1 MKSRLYLLWLVVFSL
16 PIFVLAPLVETGSA
30 WREMARLVPDAP
42 LQAQTR
48 ASDWVVW
55 QTDQGQATAQFVFPR
70 GPGDRAGIRR
80 GDHFYSLSGEV
91 FLNPDDVA
99 PGIST
104 LAPGSRVRYTILRDN
119 QPIEAEVAL
128 SRHPTFLYPFSTAL
142 WLFAL
147 FGFLLGG
154 ILHVVGLIVAAPL
167 SRASAQGRFSFSL
180 VAVSSLWT
188 LGHLAR
194 ISVVALFGPPGASGM
209 YALLFQALTALSL
222 IGWVGFPAVLVESVL
237 ERTGLRARIAFRYT
251 LPLRLLPAVVL
262 GALAL
267 WSLWRGS
274 IGPFTSDALVRP
286 ILLYTSLSTGLA
298 AVLTWMGSPHSG
310 RPSRILPALIAA
322 FSLLAFAGVWLL
334 VPEVDTMASP
344 FAGWLIV
351 GTQLLTA
358 APVSLVALST
368 LRFGNVVAVFSR
380 SVLYALVYGL
390 ATLAFLL
397 VLVGLQPI
405 LERTEASL
413 PILSALLAL
422 VTYTLAH
429 GLLQWFSEHRPSLLE
444 PARHRVRT
452 LERAL
457 QDKLPTL
464 LEPDALA
471 RETVRTAG
479 EAMESRSAVLFFRV
493 AGVWHSAA
501 YHPEPPYLTS
511 DHVAHLWPHVSGARQ
526 VWSRDREISEQHLPP
541 DAERALLEVGAAVV
555 VPIVGETQA
564 VGVLVLA
571 PKRERRAVY
580 NVDDLNVLRSLASQ
594 FGLALERLYLIE
606 RERVLARQSAEAQLV
621 ALRAQINP
629 HFLFNAL
636 NTIAAFVGERPD
648 DAEHVVEHLAAIF
661 RHTLNTASALHVPLG
676 AEMDLVR
683 HYLAV
688 EKARFGEKLDVYFE
702 IEPSL
707 RAAPI
712 PAFCV
717 QTLVENAVKHGIT
730 PKRTGGRIE
739 IVARKHDAD
748 ILITVFDTGVGLPKA
763 PESAPTS
770 FFGIGLRNVSSRLM
784 HLYQRNDL
792 LTFSP
797 GPSGGSR
804 FTLRLPPL
812 PV

>member
-1 MKSRLYLLWLVVFSL
+1 MKSRPYLLWLMVLSL
-16 PIFVLAPLVETGSA
+16 PLLVLAPLVETGTA

-55 QTDQGQATAQFVFPR
+55 QTVQGQATAQYVFPR
-70 GPGDRAGIRR
+70 GPGDRAGIRT
-80 GDHFYSLSGEV
+80 GDQFYALSGEV
-91 FLNPDDVA
+91 FLNPDDVS

-104 LAPGSRVRYTILRDN
+104 LAPGTRAGYTLLREA
-119 QPIEAEVAL
+119 QPIEVEVVL

-147 FGFLLGG
+147 IGFLLGG
-154 ILHVVGLIVAAPL
+154 ILHVVGLMVAAPL
-167 SRASAQGRFSFSL
+167 SRASARGRLSFSL

-194 ISVVALFGPPGASGM
+194 ISMVALFGPPGASGL
-209 YALLFQALTALSL
+209 YAILFQVLTTISL
-222 IGWVGFPAVLVESVL
+222 LGWVGFPAVLVESVL
-237 ERTGLRARIAFRYT
+237 ERTGLRSRALFRYT
-251 LPLRLLPAVVL
+251 LPLRLLPAL
-262 GALAL
+262 LLSGLAL

-274 IGPFTSDALVRP
+274 LGPFTPDALVRP
-286 ILLYTSLSTGLA
+286 ILLYAALSTGLA
-298 AVLTWMGSPHSG
+298 AFLTALEPK
-310 RPSRILPALIAA
+310 RPEPASRGLPALVAILS
-322 FSLLAFAGVWLL
+322 FLAFAGVWLH
-334 VPEVDTMASP
+334 VPEVDAMASP

-351 GTQLLTA
+351 ATQLLTA

-368 LRFGNVVAVFSR
+368 LRFGNVAGVLSR
-380 SVLYALVYGL
+380 SVLYALTYGL
-390 ATLAFLL
+390 ATLVLL
-397 VLVGLQPI
+397 LLLMALQPL
-405 LERTEASL
+405 LERAEASF
-413 PILSALLAL
+413 PMMSALLAL
-422 VTYTLAH
+422 LVFSIAH
-429 GLLQWFSEHRPSLLE
+429 GSMQWFSEHRPSLLE
-444 PARHRVRT
+444 PSRHRVRE

-464 LEPDALA
+464 LDPDALA

-479 EAMESRSAVLFFRV
+479 QAMESRSAVLFFRIE
-493 AGVWHSAA
+493 GVWHSAA

-511 DHVAHLWPHVSGARQ
+511 DHVAQLWPHVSGARR
-526 VWSRDREISEQHLPP
+526 VWSRDREISEQALPP
-541 DAERALLEVGAAVV
+541 DAERALLDVGAAVV
-555 VPIVGETQA
+555 VPIVGETQP

-580 NVDDLNVLRSLASQ
+580 HVDDLNVLRSLTSQ

-688 EKARFGEKLDVYFE
+688 EKARFGDKLDVYFE

-739 IVARKHDAD
+739 IVARKHEAD
-748 ILITVFDTGVGLPKA
+748 ILITVFDTGVGLPHA
-763 PESAPTS
+763 PESAPTA

-784 HLYQRNDL
+784 HLYQRTDL
-792 LTFSP
+792 LAFAPS
-797 GPSGGSR
+797 PSGGSR

>member
-1 MKSRLYLLWLVVFSL
+1 MKSRPYLLWLVVISL
-16 PIFVLAPLVETGSA
+16 PLWVLAPLVETGTE

-42 LQAQTR
+42 LQAYTR

-55 QTDQGQATAQFVFPR
+55 QTIEGQATAQYVFPR
-70 GPGDRAGIRR
+70 GPGDRAGIHT
-80 GDHFYSLSGEV
+80 GDQFYALSGEV
-91 FLNPDDVA
+91 FLNPDDVS

-104 LAPGSRVRYTILRDN
+104 LPPGSKVRYSLLRDS
-119 QPIEAEVAL
+119 QPLDVEVIL

-147 FGFLLGG
+147 IGFLLGG
-154 ILHVVGLIVAAPL
+154 ILHVVGLMVAAPL
-167 SRASAQGRFSFSL
+167 TRASARGRLSFSL

-194 ISVVALFGPPGASGM
+194 ISMVALFGPPGAQGL
-209 YALLFQALTALSL
+209 YAVLFQALTALSL
-222 IGWVGFPAVLVESVL
+222 LGWVGFPAVLVESVL
-237 ERTGLRARIAFRYT
+237 ERTGLRVRLFFRLT
-251 LPLRLLPAVVL
+251 FALRLLPAVLL
-262 GALAL
+262 GGLAL

-274 IGPFTSDALVRP
+274 FGPFTPDALVRP
-286 ILLYTSLSTGLA
+286 ILLYASLSTALA
-298 AVLTWMGSPHSG
+298 AFLTRFEVP
-310 RPSRILPALIAA
+310 RTDPASRKLSALLALLSFAA
-322 FSLLAFAGVWLL
+322 FLGMWLL
-334 VPEVDTMASP
+334 VPEVDAMASP
-344 FAGWLIV
+344 VAGWLIV
-351 GTQLLTA
+351 ATQLLTA

-368 LRFGNVVAVFSR
+368 LRFGNVTAVLSR
-380 SVLYALVYGL
+380 SALYGLIYGL
-390 ATLAFLL
+390 ATLILLLLLFALEPLL
-397 VLVGLQPI
+397 V
-405 LERTEASL
+405 RTEASY
-413 PILSALLAL
+413 PVMSALLAL
-422 VTYTLAH
+422 VTFGLAH
-429 GLLQWFSEHRPSLLE
+429 GFVHWFSEHRPSLLE
-444 PARHRVRT
+444 PSRHRVRE

-464 LEPDALA
+464 LDPDALA

-479 EAMESRSAVLFFRV
+479 EAMDSRSAVLFFRIS
-493 AGVWHSAA
+493 GVWHSAA

-511 DHVAHLWPHVSGARQ
+511 DHVSQVWPFLSGARK
-526 VWSRDREISEQHLPP
+526 VWSRDRELSEQALPP
-541 DAERALLEVGAAVV
+541 DAERALIEVGATVV
-555 VPIVGETQA
+555 VPIVGETQP

-571 PKRERRAVY
+571 PKRERRAIY
-580 NVDDLNVLRSLASQ
+580 HVDDLNVLRSLTSQ

-688 EKARFGEKLDVYFE
+688 EKARFGDKLDVYFE

-712 PAFCV
+712 PAFSV

-739 IVARKHDAD
+739 IVARKHEGD
-748 ILITVFDTGVGLPKA
+748 ILVTVFDTGVGLPQA
-763 PESAPTS
+763 PESAPTA

-784 HLYQRNDL
+784 HLYARTDL
-792 LTFSP
+792 LTFGP

-804 FTLRLPPL
+804 FVLRLPPL